1 MAFIEP
7 MNYETIPQK
16 AEVFVVP
23 DFSTFTYD
31 TEKRKEFLEEVT
43 TFVSTHYKY
52 VAELRRMTCSDK
64 MALYIHCGLDTIFA
78 FPGNLIVKYEN
89 GNVTSIDDIAFS
101 KEFRKV

>member
-23 DFSTFTYD
+23 DFSTFIYD
-31 TEKRKEFLEEVT
+31 TEKREELLEEVT

-101 KEFRKV
+101 KEFRKA